1 MSLFSI
7 GGESKHESQDW
18 SLEQKAAAQKE
29 LLGISVIAHPLELL
43 QEKIDKAGAVTTLT
57 AAKNTG
63 KRVRVAGIQFTRQQ
77 RRSKKGERIY
87 LLDLEDLEGML
98 LVVIPED
105 IYHRHR
111 SIFSREHPFI
121 VEGEIS
127 LQGRFN
133 EPAIRAERVW
143 RL

>member
-1 MSLFSI
+1 M
-7 GGESKHESQDW
+7 
-18 SLEQKAAAQKE
+18 
-29 LLGISVIAHPLELL
+29 
-43 QEKIDKAGAVTTLT
+43 TTLS
-57 AAKNTG
+57 AGKSLG
-63 KRVRVAGIQFTRQQ
+63 KRVRVAGLQFTRQQ
-77 RRSKKGERIY
+77 RRSKKGENYY

-98 LVVIPED
+98 LVVVPEN
-105 IYHRHR
+105 IYRRHR
-111 SIFSREHPFI
+111 NVFSREHPFI